1 MLAILFGLLGI
12 FSTNGFSETPKAF
25 SVSDTIRLNK
35 KKVNYD
41 TSHYLIVNRI
51 FIIGNNKTRDQI
63 ILRELSLH
71 QGDVVDSA
79 ELILILERD
88 KRKLYN
94 TRLFNRTDVRTLE
107 FEPGRIDILVD
118 VNERWYTFPTPRF
131 ELSDRNF
138 NEWWE
143 NYNHDINR
151 VVYGIKLYQYNMRG
165 RNETLLVTALLGF
178 QRKLSLIYR
187 IPYLNK
193 KQKQG
198 LIFDFDFTEAKNVA
212 YRTVDHKLVYEKL
225 RTLQKYSTLTG
236 LTYTYRNSFYQTHS
250 LRAEYSTAW
259 ISDSILI
266 KNENYFGPGRRRQ
279 YYGGLTYTFLSEH
292 RDVIAYPLNGYQT
305 LAIVSKTG
313 LGLGDDLNKF
323 EINVSLSNFKDLK
336 RGFYFANYANVYW
349 STSHGVPYA
358 NYSALG
364 YRKQFVKGYETYV
377 IEGPYY
383 FLNKA
388 TLKKRIFS
396 RKINWELMPRGF
408 EYIPLSL
415 YLKSYCDLGYVR
427 NYPYYQENNFN
438 TRLSNT
444 LLAGVGGGLDIV
456 ASYDVVL
463 RLEYTMNAQGKN
475 GFYFHLKKEF

>member
-1 MLAILFGLLGI
+1 
-12 FSTNGFSETPKAF
+12 
-25 SVSDTIRLNK
+25 
-35 KKVNYD
+35 
-41 TSHYLIVNRI
+41 
-51 FIIGNNKTRDQI
+51 
-63 ILRELSLH
+63 
-71 QGDVVDSA
+71 
-79 ELILILERD
+79 
-88 KRKLYN
+88 
-94 TRLFNRTDVRTLE
+94 
-107 FEPGRIDILVD
+107 
-118 VNERWYTFPTPRF
+118 
-131 ELSDRNF
+131 
-138 NEWWE
+138 
-143 NYNHDINR
+143 
-151 VVYGIKLYQYNMRG
+151 
-165 RNETLLVTALLGF
+165 
-178 QRKLSLIYR
+178 
-187 IPYLNK
+187 
-193 KQKQG
+193 
-198 LIFDFDFTEAKNVA
+198 
-212 YRTVDHKLVYEKL
+212 
-225 RTLQKYSTLTG
+225 TLQKYSTLTG

>member
-250 LRAEYSTAW
+250 
-259 ISDSILI
+259 
-266 KNENYFGPGRRRQ
+266 
-279 YYGGLTYTFLSEH
+279 
-292 RDVIAYPLNGYQT
+292 
-305 LAIVSKTG
+305 
-313 LGLGDDLNKF
+313 
-323 EINVSLSNFKDLK
+323 
-336 RGFYFANYANVYW
+336 
-349 STSHGVPYA
+349 
-358 NYSALG
+358 
-364 YRKQFVKGYETYV
+364 
-377 IEGPYY
+377 
-383 FLNKA
+383 
-388 TLKKRIFS
+388 
-396 RKINWELMPRGF
+396 
-408 EYIPLSL
+408 
-415 YLKSYCDLGYVR
+415 
-427 NYPYYQENNFN
+427 
-438 TRLSNT
+438 
-444 LLAGVGGGLDIV
+444 
-456 ASYDVVL
+456 
-463 RLEYTMNAQGKN
+463 
-475 GFYFHLKKEF
+475 